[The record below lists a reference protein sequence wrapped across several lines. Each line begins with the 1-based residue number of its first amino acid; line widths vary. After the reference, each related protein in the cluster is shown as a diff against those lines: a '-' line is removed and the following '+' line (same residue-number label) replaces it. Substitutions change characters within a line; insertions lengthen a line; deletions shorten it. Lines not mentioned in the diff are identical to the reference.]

1 MPFGGVA
8 VPHGDEDE
16 RRTRSARK
24 NRRSI
29 SDLGIIEEGRI
40 PIGRPTTTPS

>member
-8 VPHGDEDE
+8 VPHGDEVE
-16 RRTRSARK
+16 RRTRSAGR
-24 NRRSI
+24 NPRSI
-29 SDLGIIEEGRI
+29 GDLGIIVEGRI